1 MFLDTP
7 LHSRATKHSVFLLVG
22 WHRLPH
28 TIRIEICCTLHFMV
42 AFAIHILDAS
52 NIETKVAFK
61 KQKAPAE

>member
-1 MFLDTP
+1 
-7 LHSRATKHSVFLLVG
+7 
-22 WHRLPH
+22 
-28 TIRIEICCTLHFMV
+28 MV